1 VVRRRCVRQF
11 GGLGEVAR
19 WRLGVRHEVWTDWV
33 KSVARVRYTYT
44 LELRDNGTYG
54 FLLPAEFIDVSGR
67 ELFNG
72 LATLSDALLRRRQLI
87 RDDDADDADADA
99 EPRWRHLTCRSMKLA
114 LVHLY
119 TTLSRPAS
127 LAQQATAKNS
137 SSRNFD

>member
-1 VVRRRCVRQF
+1 
-11 GGLGEVAR
+11 
-19 WRLGVRHEVWTDWV
+19 V

-99 EPRWRHLTCRSMKLA
+99 EPR
-114 LVHLY
+114 
-119 TTLSRPAS
+119 
-127 LAQQATAKNS
+127 
-137 SSRNFD
+137 